1 MTSKRTS
8 MILTLLFLALAPH
21 LYAARCSNA
30 SLRGTYAYSSQG
42 FIQATPDTSP
52 AGFVPWVQTGVAVYD
67 GHGNILSGTFTVT
80 TTTANN
86 PEGSFRGTFTG
97 TYTVNRDC
105 TGTVQVDLGDGT
117 LFNFDLV
124 VQGPEKHTYN
134 GTDPGFFL
142 SVFSFQKIGG
152 ENTEAEK
159 Q

>member
-1 MTSKRTS
+1 MTNKRTFT
-8 MILTLLFLALAPH
+8 ILTVLFLAVVPNLHATK
-21 LYAARCSNA
+21 CSNA
-30 SLRGTYAYSSQG
+30 FLKGTYAYSSQG
-42 FIQATPDTSP
+42 FIQATPDISP
-52 AGFVPWVQTGVAVYD
+52 AGFVPWIQTGVAVYD

-86 PEGSFRGTFTG
+86 PEGSFRGTLTG

-124 VQGPEKHTYN
+124 VQGPEKHTYTA
-134 GTDPGFFL
+134 TDPGFFL
-142 SVFSFQKIGG
+142 SVYSFQKVVG
-152 ENTEAEK
+152 EKETAET